1 MTEDREEAQLSEQ
14 DSSEELT
21 SGELPGD
28 LTGELPGDLAGELP
42 EESTEE
48 LGNEY
53 SHLDLEE
60 QVLALLKDLHSVQKD
75 AGESKEL
82 AQRAQAELSNFRKRT
97 EDDRIA
103 LQRQSNSRLLIKLLP
118 VVDELEL
125 AVNHAEGKKPSKSW
139 VEGVMLIQRKV
150 SAMLETEGV
159 TKIDAVGAPFNPVEH
174 EAVGT
179 EEDKK
184 IASGHIIQVVRN
196 GYRLHDRVIQAAQ
209 VVVAR

>member
-1 MTEDREEAQLSEQ
+1 MTEDREEAQFGGQ
-14 DSSEELT
+14 DS
-21 SGELPGD
+21 
-28 LTGELPGDLAGELP
+28 P
-42 EESTEE
+42 EESIPADLPAESPAESPTELTEE
-48 LGNEY
+48 LVNEY

-60 QVLALLKDLHSVQKD
+60 QVSALLRDLHSIQKE
-75 AGESKEL
+75 AGESKDL

-97 EDDRIA
+97 DDDRIA
-103 LQRQSNSRLLIKLLP
+103 LQQQSNSRLLVKMLP

-125 AVNHAEGKKPSKSW
+125 ALDHADGKKPSKSW
-139 VEGVMLIQRKV
+139 VEGVRLIQRKV
-150 SAMLETEGV
+150 AALLEAEGV
-159 TKIDAVGAPFNPVEH
+159 TKMDAVGAPFNPAEH

-184 IASGHIIQVVRN
+184 FASGQIIQVVRN

>member
-1 MTEDREEAQLSEQ
+1 MTEDREEAQIGEQ
-14 DSSEELT
+14 ASPEELT
-21 SGELPGD
+21 SGELPG
-28 LTGELPGDLAGELP
+28 ALP

-48 LGNEY
+48 VVNEY

-60 QVLALLKDLHSVQKD
+60 QVLALLNDLHSVQKD

-97 EDDRIA
+97 EDDRIT
-103 LQRQSNSRLLIKLLP
+103 LQRQSNSRLLVKMLP

-150 SAMLETEGV
+150 AALLETEGV

-184 IASGHIIQVVRN
+184 FASGHIIQVVRN

>member
-1 MTEDREEAQLSEQ
+1 MTEDREEAQVSEQ
-14 DSSEELT
+14 GSSEELT
-21 SGELPGD
+21 HGE
-28 LTGELPGDLAGELP
+28 LAGELP
-42 EESTEE
+42 EELTAEVV
-48 LGNEY
+48 NEY

-60 QVLALLKDLHSVQKD
+60 QVLVLLKDLHSIQKD

-103 LQRQSNSRLLIKLLP
+103 LQRQSNSRLLVKMLP

-125 AVNHAEGKKPSKSW
+125 AVNHADGKKPSKSW
-139 VEGVMLIQRKV
+139 VEGVSLIQRKV
-150 SAMLETEGV
+150 AAVLETEGI

-184 IASGHIIQVVRN
+184 VASGHIIQVVRN

-209 VVVAR
+209 VVVLYDHHRKRR

>member
-1 MTEDREEAQLSEQ
+1 MTEDREEAQGSEQ
-14 DSSEELT
+14 DSPEELT
-21 SGELPGD
+21 PGELPVEMPVEMP
-28 LTGELPGDLAGELP
+28 GEL
-42 EESTEE
+42 TEE
-48 LGNEY
+48 LVNEY

-60 QVLALLKDLHSVQKD
+60 QVLALLKDLHSIQKE
-75 AGESKEL
+75 AGESKDL

-103 LQRQSNSRLLIKLLP
+103 LQRQSNSRLLVKLLP

-125 AVNHAEGKKPSKSW
+125 AVNHADEKKPSKSW
-139 VEGVMLIQRKV
+139 VEGVRLIQRKV

-196 GYRLHDRVIQAAQ
+196 GYRLHDRVIQVAQ

>member
-1 MTEDREEAQLSEQ
+1 MTEDRAEAQDGEL
-14 DSSEELT
+14 DSPEELAP
-21 SGELPGD
+21 GEM
-28 LTGELPGDLAGELP
+28 AGELP
-42 EESTEE
+42 EESSGE
-48 LGNEY
+48 LVNEY

-60 QVLALLKDLHSVQKD
+60 QVLALLMDLHSVQKD
-75 AGESKEL
+75 AGESKDL

-125 AVNHAEGKKPSKSW
+125 AVDHAEGKKPSKSW
-139 VEGVMLIQRKV
+139 VEGVRLIQRKV

-184 IASGHIIQVVRN
+184 FASGHIIQVVRN

>member
-1 MTEDREEAQLSEQ
+1 MTEDREEAQDSEQ
-14 DSSEELT
+14 DSPEELAPA
-21 SGELPGD
+21 G
-28 LTGELPGDLAGELP
+28 LAEELP
-42 EESTEE
+42 EELPEQ
-48 LGNEY
+48 LVNEY

-60 QVLALLKDLHSVQKD
+60 QVLALLRDLHSTQKD

-97 EDDRIA
+97 DDDRIA
-103 LQRQSNSRLLIKLLP
+103 LQRQSNSRLLVKMLP

-125 AVNHAEGKKPSKSW
+125 AVNHADGKKPSKSW
-139 VEGVMLIQRKV
+139 VEGVRLIQRKV
-150 SAMLETEGV
+150 AALLETEGV
-159 TKIDAVGAPFNPVEH
+159 TKIDAIGAPFNPVEH

-184 IASGHIIQVVRN
+184 FASGQIIQVVRN

>member
-1 MTEDREEAQLSEQ
+1 MTEDREEAQGSEQ
-14 DSSEELT
+14 DSPEELT
-21 SGELPGD
+21 PGELAVEMP
-28 LTGELPGDLAGELP
+28 GEL
-42 EESTEE
+42 TEE
-48 LGNEY
+48 LVNEY
-53 SHLDLEE
+53 NHLDLEE
-60 QVLALLKDLHSVQKD
+60 QVLALLKDLHSIQKE
-75 AGESKEL
+75 AGESKDL

-103 LQRQSNSRLLIKLLP
+103 LQRQSNSRLLVKLLP

-125 AVNHAEGKKPSKSW
+125 AVNHADEKKPSKSW
-139 VEGVMLIQRKV
+139 VEGVRLIQRKV

-196 GYRLHDRVIQAAQ
+196 GYRLHDRVIQVAQ

>member
-1 MTEDREEAQLSEQ
+1 MTEEREEAQGSEQ
-14 DSSEELT
+14 DSPEELT
-21 SGELPGD
+21 PGELPVEMPV
-28 LTGELPGDLAGELP
+28 EL
-42 EESTEE
+42 TEE
-48 LGNEY
+48 LVNEY

-60 QVLALLKDLHSVQKD
+60 QVLALLKDLQSIQKE
-75 AGESKEL
+75 AGESKDL

-103 LQRQSNSRLLIKLLP
+103 LQRQSNSRLLVKLLP

-125 AVNHAEGKKPSKSW
+125 AVNHADEKKPSKSW
-139 VEGVMLIQRKV
+139 VEGVRLIQRKV

-196 GYRLHDRVIQAAQ
+196 GYRLHDRVIQVAQ

>member
-1 MTEDREEAQLSEQ
+1 MTEDREEAQVGEQ
-14 DSSEELT
+14 DSSEELI
-21 SGELPGD
+21 SGELLGALPQ
-28 LTGELPGDLAGELP
+28 ELAAELV
-42 EESTEE
+42 
-48 LGNEY
+48 NEY

-103 LQRQSNSRLLIKLLP
+103 LQRQSNSRLLVKLLP

>member
-1 MTEDREEAQLSEQ
+1 MTEDREEAQVNEQ
-14 DSSEELT
+14 DSPEEM
-21 SGELPGD
+21 SPG
-28 LTGELPGDLAGELP
+28 GLAGELP
-42 EESTEE
+42 EELLDE
-48 LGNEY
+48 LPEVLTGELVNQY
-53 SHLDLEE
+53 GHLDLEE
-60 QVLALLKDLHSVQKD
+60 QVLALLKDLHSIQKD
-75 AGESKEL
+75 AGESKDL

-103 LQRQSNSRLLIKLLP
+103 LQRQSNSRLLVKMLP

-125 AVNHAEGKKPSKSW
+125 AVNHADGKKPSKSW

-150 SAMLETEGV
+150 AAVLETEGV

-184 IASGHIIQVVRN
+184 VASGHIIQVVRN
-196 GYRLHDRVIQAAQ
+196 GYRLHDRIIQAAQ

>member
-1 MTEDREEAQLSEQ
+1 MTEDRKEAQVGEQ
-14 DSSEELT
+14 DSPEELA
-21 SGELPGD
+21 SGEM
-28 LTGELPGDLAGELP
+28 AGELP
-42 EESTEE
+42 EESSGEQV
-48 LGNEY
+48 NEY

-60 QVLALLKDLHSVQKD
+60 QVLSLLKDLHSVQKD

-97 EDDRIA
+97 EDDRIT
-103 LQRQSNSRLLIKLLP
+103 LQRQSNSRLLVKMLP

-139 VEGVMLIQRKV
+139 VEGVKLIQRKV
-150 SAMLETEGV
+150 AAMLETEGV

>member
-1 MTEDREEAQLSEQ
+1 MTEDREEARDSEQ
-14 DSSEELT
+14 DSPEDLIA
-21 SGELPGD
+21 GE
-28 LTGELPGDLAGELP
+28 LAGELP
-42 EESTEE
+42 EQAQEQLPEE
-48 LGNEY
+48 LTQELVNEY
-53 SHLDLEE
+53 SHLELQE
-60 QVLALLKDLHSVQKD
+60 QVLALLKDLHSIQKD
-75 AGESKEL
+75 AGESKDL

-103 LQRQSNSRLLIKLLP
+103 LQRQSNSRLLVKMLP

-125 AVNHAEGKKPSKSW
+125 AVNHADGKKPSKSW
-139 VEGVMLIQRKV
+139 VEGVRLIQRKV
-150 SAMLETEGV
+150 SALLETEGV

-184 IASGHIIQVVRN
+184 FASGQIIQVVRN

>member
-1 MTEDREEAQLSEQ
+1 MTEDREEAQVSEQ

-21 SGELPGD
+21 SGEL
-28 LTGELPGDLAGELP
+28 AGALP
-42 EESTEE
+42 EELTQE
-48 LGNEY
+48 LTQELVNEY
-53 SHLDLEE
+53 SHLELEE
-60 QVLALLKDLHSVQKD
+60 QVLAILKDLHSVQKD
-75 AGESKEL
+75 AGESRDL

-97 EDDRIA
+97 EDDRIT
-103 LQRQSNSRLLIKLLP
+103 LQRQSNSRLLVKLLP

-139 VEGVMLIQRKV
+139 VEGVKLIQRKV
-150 SAMLETEGV
+150 AAMLETEGV

-184 IASGHIIQVVRN
+184 FASGHIIQVVRN

>member
-1 MTEDREEAQLSEQ
+1 MTEDRKEAQVGEQ
-14 DSSEELT
+14 DSPEELA
-21 SGELPGD
+21 SGEM
-28 LTGELPGDLAGELP
+28 AGELP
-42 EESTEE
+42 EESGGEQV
-48 LGNEY
+48 NEY

-60 QVLALLKDLHSVQKD
+60 QVLSLLKDLHSVQKD

-97 EDDRIA
+97 EDDRIT
-103 LQRQSNSRLLIKLLP
+103 LQRQSNSRLLVKMLP

-139 VEGVMLIQRKV
+139 VEGVKLIQRKV
-150 SAMLETEGV
+150 AAMLETEGV
-159 TKIDAVGAPFNPVEH
+159 TKIDAIGAPFNPVEH

-184 IASGHIIQVVRN
+184 FASGHIIQVVRN

>member
-1 MTEDREEAQLSEQ
+1 MTEDREEAQVGQQ
-14 DSSEELT
+14 DSSEELAP
-21 SGELPGD
+21 GEM
-28 LTGELPGDLAGELP
+28 AGELP
-42 EESTEE
+42 EESSGE
-48 LGNEY
+48 LVNEY
-53 SHLDLEE
+53 NHLDLEE

-97 EDDRIA
+97 EDDRIT
-103 LQRQSNSRLLIKLLP
+103 LQRQSNSRLLVKMLP

>member
-1 MTEDREEAQLSEQ
+1 MTEDREEAQDNGQ
-14 DSSEELT
+14 DSPQKWTL
-21 SGELPGD
+21 SG
-28 LTGELPGDLAGELP
+28 LAGELP
-42 EESTEE
+42 EELSEQVV
-48 LGNEY
+48 NEY

-60 QVLALLKDLHSVQKD
+60 QVLALLRDLHSIQKD
-75 AGESKEL
+75 AGESKDL

-97 EDDRIA
+97 DDDRIN
-103 LQRQSNSRLLIKLLP
+103 LQRQSNSRLLVKMLP

-125 AVNHAEGKKPSKSW
+125 AVNHADGKKLSQSW
-139 VEGVMLIQRKV
+139 VEGIRLIQRKV
-150 SAMLETEGV
+150 AALLQTEGV
-159 TKIDAVGAPFNPVEH
+159 TKIDAIGAPFNPVEH

-184 IASGHIIQVVRN
+184 FTSGQIIQVVRN

>member
-1 MTEDREEAQLSEQ
+1 MTEERAEAQLSEQ
-14 DSSEELT
+14 DSPEELIP
-21 SGELPGD
+21 GELPGEMP
-28 LTGELPGDLAGELP
+28 GEL
-42 EESTEE
+42 TEE
-48 LGNEY
+48 LVNEY
-53 SHLDLEE
+53 SQLELEE
-60 QVLALLKDLHSVQKD
+60 QVLALLKDLHSIQKE
-75 AGESKEL
+75 AGESKDL

-103 LQRQSNSRLLIKLLP
+103 LQRQSNSRLLVKLLP

-125 AVNHAEGKKPSKSW
+125 AVNHADEKKPSKSW
-139 VEGVMLIQRKV
+139 VEGVRLIQRKV

-196 GYRLHDRVIQAAQ
+196 GYRLHDRVIQVAQ

>member
-1 MTEDREEAQLSEQ
+1 MTEDREEAQGSEQ

-21 SGELPGD
+21 PGEM
-28 LTGELPGDLAGELP
+28 AGELP

-48 LGNEY
+48 PVNEY

-60 QVLALLKDLHSVQKD
+60 QVLALLKDLHSVQKG

-97 EDDRIA
+97 EDDRIT
-103 LQRQSNSRLLIKLLP
+103 LQRQSNSRLLVKMLP

-150 SAMLETEGV
+150 SALLETEGV

-184 IASGHIIQVVRN
+184 FASGHIIQVVRN

>member
-1 MTEDREEAQLSEQ
+1 MTEDRDEAQSNEQ
-14 DSSEELT
+14 DSPKVLT
-21 SGELPGD
+21 PGD
-28 LTGELPGDLAGELP
+28 LLEWLP
-42 EESTEE
+42 EESTGEMV
-48 LGNEY
+48 NEY

-60 QVLALLKDLHSVQKD
+60 QVSALLKNLHSIQKD
-75 AGESKEL
+75 AVENKEL
-82 AQRAQAELSNFRKRT
+82 AQRAQADLSNFRKRT

-103 LQRQSNSRLLIKLLP
+103 LQHQSNSRLLVKMLP

-125 AVNHAEGKKPSKSW
+125 AFNHADGKRPSNSW
-139 VEGVMLIQRKV
+139 VEGVRLIQRKV
-150 SAMLETEGV
+150 AALLETEGV

-184 IASGHIIQVVRN
+184 FTSGQIIQVVRN

>member
-1 MTEDREEAQLSEQ
+1 MTEDREEARDSEQ
-14 DSSEELT
+14 DSPEDLIA
-21 SGELPGD
+21 GE
-28 LTGELPGDLAGELP
+28 LAGELP
-42 EESTEE
+42 EQAQEQLPEE
-48 LGNEY
+48 LTQELVNEY
-53 SHLDLEE
+53 SHLELQE
-60 QVLALLKDLHSVQKD
+60 QVLALLKDLHSIQKD
-75 AGESKEL
+75 AGESKDL

-103 LQRQSNSRLLIKLLP
+103 LQRQSNSRLLVKMLP

-125 AVNHAEGKKPSKSW
+125 AVNHADGKKPSKSW
-139 VEGVMLIQRKV
+139 VEGVRLIQRKV
-150 SAMLETEGV
+150 SALLETEGV
-159 TKIDAVGAPFNPVEH
+159 TKIDAIGAPFNPVEH

-184 IASGHIIQVVRN
+184 FASGQIIQVVRN

>member
-1 MTEDREEAQLSEQ
+1 MTEDREEAQVNEP
-14 DSSEELT
+14 DSPEELT
-21 SGELPGD
+21 SGEL
-28 LTGELPGDLAGELP
+28 LEGEP
-42 EESTEE
+42 EELTEE
-48 LGNEY
+48 LVNEY

-60 QVLALLKDLHSVQKD
+60 QVSALLKDLHSIQKD
-75 AGESKEL
+75 AGESKDL
-82 AQRAQAELSNFRKRT
+82 AQRAQAELSNCRKRS

-103 LQRQSNSRLLIKLLP
+103 LQRQSNSRLLVKMLP

-125 AVNHAEGKKPSKSW
+125 AVNHADGKKPSKSW
-139 VEGVMLIQRKV
+139 VEGVRLIQRKV
-150 SAMLETEGV
+150 SALLETEGV

-184 IASGHIIQVVRN
+184 FASGQIIQVVRN

>member
-14 DSSEELT
+14 DSPEELT
-21 SGELPGD
+21 P
-28 LTGELPGDLAGELP
+28 GELP
-42 EESTEE
+42 EERTGE
-48 LGNEY
+48 LVNEY

-60 QVLALLKDLHSVQKD
+60 QVLALLKDLHSIQKE
-75 AGESKEL
+75 AGESKDL

-103 LQRQSNSRLLIKLLP
+103 LQRQSNSRLLVKMLP

-125 AVNHAEGKKPSKSW
+125 ALNHAEGKKPSKSW
-139 VEGVMLIQRKV
+139 VEGVRLIQRKV
-150 SAMLETEGV
+150 SALLETEGV

-184 IASGHIIQVVRN
+184 FTSGQIIQVVRN
-196 GYRLHDRVIQAAQ
+196 GYRLHDRVIQPAQ

>member
-1 MTEDREEAQLSEQ
+1 MTEDRDEAQSNEQ
-14 DSSEELT
+14 DSPEVLI
-21 SGELPGD
+21 PGD
-28 LTGELPGDLAGELP
+28 LLGELP
-42 EESTEE
+42 EESTGE
-48 LGNEY
+48 LVNEY

-60 QVLALLKDLHSVQKD
+60 QVLALLKDLHSIQKD

-103 LQRQSNSRLLIKLLP
+103 LQRQSNSRLLVKMLP

-125 AVNHAEGKKPSKSW
+125 AVNHADGKRPSKSW
-139 VEGVMLIQRKV
+139 VEGVRLIQRKV
-150 SAMLETEGV
+150 AALLETEGV

-184 IASGHIIQVVRN
+184 FTSGQIIQVVRN

>member
-14 DSSEELT
+14 DSPEELT
-21 SGELPGD
+21 P
-28 LTGELPGDLAGELP
+28 GELP
-42 EESTEE
+42 EERTGE
-48 LGNEY
+48 LVNEY

-60 QVLALLKDLHSVQKD
+60 QVLALLKDLHSTQKD
-75 AGESKEL
+75 AGESRDL

-103 LQRQSNSRLLIKLLP
+103 LQRQSNSRLLVKMLP

-125 AVNHAEGKKPSKSW
+125 ALNHAEGKKPSKSW
-139 VEGVMLIQRKV
+139 VEGVRLIQRKV
-150 SAMLETEGV
+150 SALLETEGV

-184 IASGHIIQVVRN
+184 FTSGQIIQVVRN

>member
-1 MTEDREEAQLSEQ
+1 MTEDREEAQVGEQ

-21 SGELPGD
+21 SGEFSGEPPEVLAED
-28 LTGELPGDLAGELP
+28 LVNQYT
-42 EESTEE
+42 
-48 LGNEY
+48 
-53 SHLDLEE
+53 HLELEE
-60 QVLALLKDLHSVQKD
+60 QVQALLKDLHSIQKD
-75 AGESKEL
+75 AGESKDL

-103 LQRQSNSRLLIKLLP
+103 LQRQSNSRLLVKMLP

-125 AVNHAEGKKPSKSW
+125 AINHADGKKPSKSW
-139 VEGVMLIQRKV
+139 VEGVRLIQRKV
-150 SAMLETEGV
+150 AAVLETEGV

>member
-1 MTEDREEAQLSEQ
+1 MTEDREEAQVGEQ
-14 DSSEELT
+14 DSSEELI
-21 SGELPGD
+21 SGELLGALPQ
-28 LTGELPGDLAGELP
+28 ELAAELV
-42 EESTEE
+42 
-48 LGNEY
+48 NEY

-97 EDDRIA
+97 EDDRIT
-103 LQRQSNSRLLIKLLP
+103 LQRQSNSRLLVKMLP